1 MEVEDVNDVS
11 TKVPEGFAVLNL
23 NEKLH
28 GTLTFDE

>member
-1 MEVEDVNDVS
+1 MDVEDVNDVS

-28 GTLTFDE
+28 GTLTLDE